1 MHTLDKLTETAASL
15 TAERKKKGKK
25 IPEDL
30 TPPDVISTFQQQ
42 SSHPVSGCNAH
53 APPLVTKFFPC
64 PSRVCTVPVSL
75 AFCRWMFLPIRL
87 VLLLEGM
94 IRMSLSLII
103 IQRRLVEGSWC
114 VDQ

>member
-53 APPLVTKFFPC
+53 D
-64 PSRVCTVPVSL
+64 
-75 AFCRWMFLPIRL
+75 LP
-87 VLLLEGM
+87 
-94 IRMSLSLII
+94 
-103 IQRRLVEGSWC
+103 
-114 VDQ
+114 